1 MTEQKTLKHNFNDQH
16 SIAGKTILLFGGSY
30 NPAHIGHMAFIKN
43 VFQAVDADM
52 AWMMFSDNPWKD
64 PKDFASIEHRIK
76 MAEILRPLLG
86 DTPCHFS
93 DFEQKLGTSLSIDVI
108 TALKKIY
115 PDTRFVW
122 CMGSDCIR
130 EFHTWDKGETNWL
143 LDNIPVLLVN
153 RPGYEDCYAQSETA
167 KFYDHIRTDKLAPQA
182 ETGLITIDINDNAVP
197 FSSTRF
203 KEELARGQTP
213 KDPYMR
219 KVADYIYKF
228 GLFGLNKQTNDNIC
242 TKKAKRKKQRKCPRP

>member
-43 VFQAVDADM
+43 VFKAVDADM

-108 TALKKIY
+108 TALKATY

-130 EFHTWDKGETNWL
+130 EFHTWDAGNANWL

-167 KFYDHIRTDKLAPQA
+167 KFYDHMRTDTLDRDAQ
-182 ETGLITIDINDNAVP
+182 TGLIMVDINDEAVH
-197 FSSTRF
+197 FSSTDF
-203 KEELARGQTP
+203 KEGLFNGHSPQ
-213 KDPYMR
+213 DPYMQ
-219 KVADYIYKF
+219 KIADYIYKF
-228 GLFGLNKQTNDNIC
+228 GLFGL
-242 TKKAKRKKQRKCPRP
+242 KKPASDRKRTYKKTGQRTLKP